1 MLADAGPGEV
11 RPGEVHADHLV
22 PRISGYSE
30 TLDRLT
36 GAGQAGRMR
45 ALAGLA
51 AVVLLAICACGSAG
65 GPAAGPSSRPA
76 GPGASS
82 PAGSGPAS
90 ASPAGAASLC
100 GGPDAPSRLVTIR
113 TSDGVRLAGFEAGA
127 GSRGVVLV
135 PETGSTGKCGWWP
148 YAAYL
153 ARRGFHVLA
162 FDQRCQGSSGCPVG
176 DSGQDLLADIAAAVR
191 TERGAGASRIAL
203 LGASQGGSEVL
214 IAAGRPARGPDSVPE
229 VAGVA
234 ALSADELDQ
243 QLAARPGP
251 QTAVAAAATVRV
263 PVLLAVAP
271 DDRYVSL
278 TETRALF
285 AGLGTPAAGKRLLV
299 QPAGAGHGWLMLD
312 GTTDGSMSPLAT
324 QLAAFLKA
332 VTA

>member
-1 MLADAGPGEV
+1 
-11 RPGEVHADHLV
+11 
-22 PRISGYSE
+22 
-30 TLDRLT
+30 
-36 GAGQAGRMR
+36 MR
-45 ALAGLA
+45 VLAGLA
-51 AVVLLAICACGSAG
+51 AVVLLAVCACASAA
-65 GPAAGPSSRPA
+65 GPAAGPAADSGGAPTRTV
-76 GPGASS
+76 ASS
-82 PAGSGPAS
+82 PAGSSPAS
-90 ASPAGAASLC
+90 ATRAGAASLC
-100 GGPDAPSRLVTIR
+100 GGPAASSRLVAIR

-135 PETGSTGKCGWWP
+135 PEAGSSGKCGWWP

-162 FDQRCQGSSGCPVG
+162 FDHRCQGSSDCPAG
-176 DSGQDLLADIAAAVR
+176 DHGQDLLADIAAAVR
-191 TERGAGASRIAL
+191 TVRGAGASRTAL
-203 LGASQGGSEVL
+203 LGASQGGSEAL
-214 IAAGRPARGPDSVPE
+214 IAAGRPARGPDAVPG

-251 QTAVAAAATVRV
+251 RTAVAAAATVRV

-278 TETRALF
+278 TETRTLF
-285 AGLGTPAAGKRLLV
+285 AALGTPAVGKRLLV

-324 QLAAFLKA
+324 QLTAFLRT